1 MTQTPTIGF
10 FRMLPLE
17 CKKLKRTGCL
27 PAVVLCGL
35 FAAAFPLANM
45 LVRPEAFTTLPGDP
59 LSILADANWQMI
71 AMLNILLSVCL
82 SCIMYHT
89 EFADRGIQKSETLPV
104 KAHLLFLGKGTILA
118 VSGIVVILTECAA
131 RLLCAPLVS
140 GLYIRQLRCLCSFK
154 IRRLS
159 VGHADPHNAAD
170 ALHRIHLLKY
180 VDVAWNWH
188 HPDFYHICVSTGE
201 SAAWSASVLHALSSA
216 VRICLG
222 RRCFIRQPAPR
233 KRFCSPCAAPFIHR
247 SGGII
252 HELFFFDPNRTSKN
266 QTLQD
271 PAASGHSGLYDVDPE
286 YPQCRWDLR
295 HTGNPDHTGI

>member
-17 CKKLKRTGCL
+17 CKKLKQTGCL

-71 AMLNILLSVCL
+71 AMLNILLSICL
-82 SCIMYHT
+82 CCIMYHT

-131 RLLCAPLVS
+131 LGFCALHWFPAYTFDSSAAFALLKFAGFQWLMLLPTMLLMLCIASICSNMWTSLGIGIILTFTIYVFPQKNLLLGLLPFSTPYHLLSESVSADQTLLYPAACAAETILFA
-140 GLYIRQLRCLCSFK
+140 LCGAIYPS
-154 IRRLS
+154 IRR
-159 VGHADPHNAAD
+159 
-170 ALHRIHLLKY
+170 
-180 VDVAWNWH
+180 
-188 HPDFYHICVSTGE
+188 YHS
-201 SAAWSASVLHALSSA
+201 
-216 VRICLG
+216 
-222 RRCFIRQPAPR
+222 
-233 KRFCSPCAAPFIHR
+233 
-247 SGGII
+247 
-252 HELFFFDPNRTSKN
+252 
-266 QTLQD
+266 
-271 PAASGHSGLYDVDPE
+271 
-286 YPQCRWDLR
+286 
-295 HTGNPDHTGI
+295 